1 MNNTTNDDDE
11 LNWKKSIRTDLWHN
25 MNADQLSIQ
34 QSIIMNQIN
43 LLYSMGN
50 SNPTVTQLLVNL
62 QKSNDNILQLIDY
75 RMNNRIVGIV

>member
-1 MNNTTNDDDE
+1 MNNTDNDDDE
-11 LNWKKSIRTDLWHN
+11 LNWKKSIRTDLWHT